1 MALTDLTLKSRYNPD
16 NCDDIVAEFYRPAL
30 AQAVSYDRTT
40 YTFSPNALAAV
51 GRGLESFLLAEGHI
65 RLICNCELSMPVYQA
80 IKDGLAQA
88 PDVLLEVVPPRTLIE
103 SSDLLDKEQ
112 KRALDLLT
120 WLVAQGR
127 IEIKVAFVQEGHRIF
142 HEKEG
147 ILTDADGNRL
157 RSQAPPTKHAPAG
170 LKTMNSLWYSQI
182 GKNLVVLTMRN
193 TTSTFYGRTSQSRY
207 HHANI
212 RNAHQCAQANSAA
225 PIPGAPA
232 KRRRS

>member
-80 IKDGLAQA
+80 IKEGLAQA
-88 PDVLLEVVPPRTLIE
+88 PDVLLEIVPPSTLIE
-103 SSDLLDKEQ
+103 YSDLEDKEQ
-112 KRALDLLT
+112 KRALNLLT

-127 IEIKVAFVQEGHRIF
+127 IEIKVAFVQEGRPHLSR
-142 HEKEG
+142 KRKASSPTQRA
-147 ILTDADGNRL
+147 TDW

-182 GKNLVVLTMRN
+182 GKKLVALTMRN
-193 TTSTFYGRTSQSRY
+193 TTSTFYGRTSPKSPSSRQY
-207 HHANI
+207 
-212 RNAHQCAQANSAA
+212 
-225 PIPGAPA
+225 P
-232 KRRRS
+232 KRTSMRSSK